1 MLMGILLNYLV
12 LLNSLCFFFHQ
23 MLNPTEFFA
32 DIVIE
37 HEYVECTASAIQAL
51 VLFMKLYPGHRKK
64 EIENFIKNAAQFL
77 QDIQM
82 LDGSW
87 YVPPLVYEKFVCFY
101 KRCSR
106 EMYYMIKHFHR
117 YGNWG
122 VCFTY
127 GTWFALGGLAAAG
140 KTFNNCSAMRRA
152 VDFLLRAQRDNGGW
166 GESYLSC
173 PNKVIMFYHP

>member
-1 MLMGILLNYLV
+1 MVYRWA
-12 LLNSLCFFFHQ
+12 Q

-51 VLFMKLYPGHRKK
+51 VLFKKLHPGHRTK
-64 EIENFIKNAAQFL
+64 EIDNFIQNAVRYL

-82 LDGSW
+82 PDGSW
-87 YVPPLVYEKFVCFY
+87 
-101 KRCSR
+101 
-106 EMYYMIKHFHR
+106 

-127 GTWFALGGLAAAG
+127 GAWFALGGLVAAG
-140 KTFNNCSAMRRA
+140 KTFNNCSAIRKG
-152 VDFLLRAQRDNGGW
+152 VHFLLKIQMPDGGW
-166 GESYLSC
+166 GESYLCC
-173 PNKVIMFYHP
+173 PNKVIQITNLLSILYPSNSQYQHHL